1 MEAFSYD
8 HWEFT
13 HPTLLNMVTVF
24 LTVPPSNGL
33 QQARKCIFSLSTCLD
48 DLSWPLVLKPDDEGV
63 AL

>member
-1 MEAFSYD
+1 MEGFSYD

-13 HPTLLNMVTVF
+13 RPTLLNMVTVF

-33 QQARKCIFSLSTCLD
+33 QKARKCIFSLGTCLD